1 MTNEEIF
8 NNNINIAYKI
18 ANRYLLNYADE
29 IEDIRQI
36 ALMEL
41 WRCIESWDHIHALT
55 TYAYFCIPRKINMY
69 LRQVKKHKNNDISI
83 STILIENSDT
93 KYGGDLTLED
103 LVPDPINY
111 IDETIS
117 KAHVDTV
124 MNKIYFTNKE
134 KEIIKYKK
142 QNLVQTEI
150 GKKMKLSQPQISRIQ
165 KRIRD
170 KLERELYA

>member
-103 LVPDPINY
+103 LVPNPINY
-111 IDETIS
+111 IDEAIS

>member
-18 ANRYLLNYADE
+18 ANQYLLNYADE

-41 WRCIESWDHIHALT
+41 WRCIESWDHIHALS
-55 TYAYFCIPRKINMY
+55 TYAYICIPRKINMY

-111 IDETIS
+111 IDEAIS
-117 KAHVDTV
+117 KAHVDTII
-124 MNKIYFTNKE
+124 NKIYFTDKE

-142 QNLVQTEI
+142 ENLIQIDI
-150 GKKMKLSQPQISRIQ
+150 GKKMNLSQPQISRIQ
-165 KRIRD
+165 KHIKD